1 MVKEEAQAPGAS
13 GGQRLD
19 ELRSGNDASSPTEK
33 LLEQILDSANRLLDC
48 VREAG
53 ADTERTGEGRVL
65 RSFSLGEV
73 AEILGV
79 SGSYLRQLS

>member
-1 MVKEEAQAPGAS
+1 M
-13 GGQRLD
+13 
-19 ELRSGNDASSPTEK
+19 
-33 LLEQILDSANRLLDC
+33 DC

-79 SGSYLRQLS
+79 SGSYLRQLSLDG